1 MIGDQVERKVG
12 GDANDAAILVLRM
25 VRRCLSHPKMH
36 STIAWRDCDMPNPDA
51 AWFVRRWQLRSGISS
66 PLFFCRDQDQ
76 HRSGEVPADKQ
87 MRLIQLD
94 GRTWQPIGD
103 VIESAF
109 SDMPKT

>member
-1 MIGDQVERKVG
+1 
-12 GDANDAAILVLRM
+12 
-25 VRRCLSHPKMH
+25 
-36 STIAWRDCDMPNPDA
+36 MPRGLFADGNCA
-51 AWFVRRWQLRSGISS
+51 QEFRALYSSAGIKINTD
-66 PLFFCRDQDQ
+66 PEKCQ
-76 HRSGEVPADKQ
+76 PIKQ